1 MKEPIRVLQIIG
13 IVAGGGVEAVIMNY
27 YEHIDRTKVQF
38 DFIVHNDNKIDIT
51 QKVEAMGG
59 KVYKVTPY
67 YKNPI
72 AFMWDIYKVIKR
84 HHYRIVH
91 SNMNTLSAFSLFAA
105 WAAGAP
111 VRILHNHSTSSPGET
126 KRNIMKFML
135 RPFARLFANHYLACS
150 RLAGE
155 WMYGRKMM
163 DSGKVTIVNNAID
176 LKKYAFNPQKRN
188 LLRKE
193 LGLADEFVIGHVGRF
208 MFQKNH
214 EFLIDVFAE
223 AYKKNPHMAL
233 LLVGDGPL
241 RPAMEEKVRKLGLT
255 DHVKFLG
262 LRNNVQDFYHVMDIL
277 VLPSHYE
284 GLPVVGVEAQANGL
298 PCLFSTKVTKET
310 RLTHSAQFLDLE
322 AGASMWA
329 EEIISIKCER
339 NKKAGDELRQ
349 AGFEIYKEAE
359 KLVKF
364 YIELSTG
371 GVHEELKSL
380 RLVPGPS
387 LKRYM
392 PDAFMQLMEM
402 AEIA

>member
-13 IVAGGGVEAVIMNY
+13 IVAGGGVEAVVLNY
-27 YEHIDRTKVQF
+27 YKHIDRTKVQF

-208 MFQKNH
+208 MFPKNH

-380 RLVPGPS
+380 RPVPGPS

-392 PDAFMQLMEM
+392 SDAFMQLMEM

>member
-38 DFIVHNDNKIDIT
+38 DFIVHNDNEIDIT
-51 QKVEAMGG
+51 QKVKAMGG

-371 GVHEELKSL
+371 G
-380 RLVPGPS
+380 
-387 LKRYM
+387 YM
-392 PDAFMQLMEM
+392 RS
-402 AEIA
+402 

>member
-59 KVYKVTPY
+59 RVYKVTPY
-67 YKNPI
+67 YKNPV
-72 AFMWDIYKVIKR
+72 AFMHGIYKVIR
-84 HHYRIVH
+84 NHHYRIVH

-126 KRNIMKFML
+126 KRNIMKFIL
-135 RPFARLFANHYLACS
+135 RPFARLFANRYLACS

-176 LKKYAFNPQKRN
+176 LKKYAFNPQKREN
-188 LLRKE
+188 LRKN
-193 LGLADEFVIGHVGRF
+193 LGLTDEFVIGHVGRF

-214 EFLIDVFAE
+214 EFLIDIFAE
-223 AYKKNPHMAL
+223 AYKQNPHMVL
-233 LLVGDGPL
+233 LLIGDGPL

-255 DHVKFLG
+255 DHVQFLG
-262 LRNNVQDFYHVMDIL
+262 LRNDVQDLYHVMDL
-277 VLPSHYE
+277 FVLPSHYE

-298 PCLFSTKVTKET
+298 PCLFSTKVTKEAH
-310 RLTHSAQFLDLE
+310 LTHSAQFWNLE
-322 AGASMWA
+322 KGASKWA

-339 NKKAGDELRQ
+339 NKKAGEELRQ
-349 AGFEIYKEAE
+349 AGFEIDKEAE

-371 GVHEELKSL
+371 G
-380 RLVPGPS
+380 GT
-387 LKRYM
+387 
-392 PDAFMQLMEM
+392 
-402 AEIA
+402 

>member
-72 AFMWDIYKVIKR
+72 VFMWDIYKVIKR

-371 GVHEELKSL
+371 G
-380 RLVPGPS
+380 G
-387 LKRYM
+387 YM
-392 PDAFMQLMEM
+392 RR
-402 AEIA
+402 

>member
-13 IVAGGGVEAVIMNY
+13 IVAGGGVEAVVLNY
-27 YEHIDRTKVQF
+27 YKHIDRTKVQF

-208 MFQKNH
+208 MFPKNH

-371 GVHEELKSL
+371 GVHEGVKISTS
-380 RLVPGPS
+380 GTW
-387 LKRYM
+387 
-392 PDAFMQLMEM
+392 A
-402 AEIA
+402 

>member
-371 GVHEELKSL
+371 GVHEELKFL
-380 RLVPGPS
+380 RPVPGPS

>member
-135 RPFARLFANHYLACS
+135 RPFARLFATHYFACS

-163 DSGKVTIVNNAID
+163 DSGKVKIVNNALD
-176 LKKYAFNPQKRN
+176 LKKYAFNSRKREM
-188 LLRKE
+188 LRKE
-193 LGLADEFVIGHVGRF
+193 LGFTDEFVIGHVGRF

-214 EFLIDVFAE
+214 EFLIDVFVK

-371 GVHEELKSL
+371 G
-380 RLVPGPS
+380 GT
-387 LKRYM
+387 
-392 PDAFMQLMEM
+392 
-402 AEIA
+402 

>member
-176 LKKYAFNPQKRN
+176 LKKYAFNPQKRKI
-188 LLRKE
+188 LRKE

-214 EFLIDVFAE
+214 EFLIDAFAE

-329 EEIISIKCER
+329 EGIISLKCER

-349 AGFEIYKEAE
+349 AGFEINKETE

-371 GVHEELKSL
+371 DMM
-380 RLVPGPS
+380 R
-387 LKRYM
+387 
-392 PDAFMQLMEM
+392 
-402 AEIA
+402 

>member
-72 AFMWDIYKVIKR
+72 VFMWDIYKVIKR

-135 RPFARLFANHYLACS
+135 RPFARLFATHYFACS

-163 DSGKVTIVNNAID
+163 DSGKVKIVNNALD
-176 LKKYAFNPQKRN
+176 LKKYAFNSRKREM
-188 LLRKE
+188 LRKE
-193 LGLADEFVIGHVGRF
+193 LGFTDEFVIGHVGRF

-214 EFLIDVFAE
+214 EFLIDVFVK
-223 AYKKNPHMAL
+223 AYKKNPHMVL
-233 LLVGDGPL
+233 LLIGDGPL
-241 RPAMEEKVRKLGLT
+241 RSAMEEKVKKLGLT
-255 DHVKFLG
+255 DHVNFLG

-371 GVHEELKSL
+371 G
-380 RLVPGPS
+380 G
-387 LKRYM
+387 YM
-392 PDAFMQLMEM
+392 RS
-402 AEIA
+402 

>member
-1 MKEPIRVLQIIG
+1 MTEPIRVLQILG

-51 QKVEAMGG
+51 PKVEAMGG
-59 KVYKVTPY
+59 RVYKVTPY
-67 YKNPI
+67 YKNPV
-72 AFMWDIYKVIKR
+72 AFMYGIYKVIR
-84 HHYRIVH
+84 NHHYRIVH

-135 RPFARLFANHYLACS
+135 RPFARLFATHYFACS

-155 WMYGRKMM
+155 WMYGKNMV
-163 DSGKVTIVNNAID
+163 DSGKVTIINNAID
-176 LKKYAFNPQKRN
+176 LEKYAFNSHKRKI
-188 LLRKE
+188 LRKG
-193 LGLADEFVIGHVGRF
+193 LGLTDEFVIGHVGRF

-223 AYKKNPHMAL
+223 ACKKNPHMVL
-233 LLVGDGPL
+233 LLIGDGPL
-241 RPAMEEKVRKLGLT
+241 RSAVEEKVKKLGLT

-262 LRNNVQDFYHVMDIL
+262 LRNDVQDLYNVMDIF

-310 RLTHSAQFLDLE
+310 HLTHFAQFLYLST
-322 AGASMWA
+322 GASKWA
-329 EEIISIKCER
+329 ERIVSMKHER
-339 NKKAGDELRQ
+339 NEEVGEELRQ
-349 AGFEIYKEAE
+349 AGFEINKEARN
-359 KLVKF
+359 LMNF
-364 YIELSTG
+364 YTKLSTG
-371 GVHEELKSL
+371 GAHEDVKHLWLKPESI
-380 RLVPGPS
+380 S
-387 LKRYM
+387 EQYM
-392 PDAFMQLMEM
+392 LGSYMQLTEM

>member
-72 AFMWDIYKVIKR
+72 VFMWDIYKVIKR

-135 RPFARLFANHYLACS
+135 RPFGRLFANHYLACS

-371 GVHEELKSL
+371 G
-380 RLVPGPS
+380 G
-387 LKRYM
+387 YM
-392 PDAFMQLMEM
+392 RS
-402 AEIA
+402 

>member
-13 IVAGGGVEAVIMNY
+13 IVAGDGVEAVIMNY

-371 GVHEELKSL
+371 GDMRS
-380 RLVPGPS
+380 
-387 LKRYM
+387 
-392 PDAFMQLMEM
+392 
-402 AEIA
+402 

>member
-13 IVAGGGVEAVIMNY
+13 IVAGGGVEAVVLNY
-27 YEHIDRTKVQF
+27 YKHIDRTKVQF

-208 MFQKNH
+208 MFPKNH

-371 GVHEELKSL
+371 G
-380 RLVPGPS
+380 
-387 LKRYM
+387 YM
-392 PDAFMQLMEM
+392 RS
-402 AEIA
+402 

>member
-51 QKVEAMGG
+51 PKVEALGG
-59 KVYKVTPY
+59 RVYKVTPY

-111 VRILHNHSTSSPGET
+111 VRILHNHSTSSPRET

-135 RPFARLFANHYLACS
+135 RPFSRLFATHYFACS

-163 DSGKVTIVNNAID
+163 DSGKVTIINNAID
-176 LKKYAFNPQKRN
+176 LGKYAFNSHRRKI
-188 LLRKE
+188 LRKE
-193 LGLADEFVIGHVGRF
+193 MGLTDEFVIGHVGRF
-208 MFQKNH
+208 VFPKNH
-214 EFLIDVFAE
+214 EFLIDVFAKD
-223 AYKKNPHMAL
+223 YKKNPHMVL
-233 LLVGDGPL
+233 LLIGDGPL
-241 RPAMEEKVRKLGLT
+241 RSAMEEKVKKLGLT

-322 AGASMWA
+322 AGASTWA

-349 AGFEIYKEAE
+349 AGFEINKEAE
-359 KLVKF
+359 KLAKF
-364 YIELSTG
+364 YIELLTG
-371 GVHEELKSL
+371 GVHKEVKSL
-380 RLVPGPS
+380 RLVPGLS

>member
-51 QKVEAMGG
+51 PKVEALGG
-59 KVYKVTPY
+59 RVYKVTPY

-135 RPFARLFANHYLACS
+135 RPFARLFATHYFACS

-163 DSGKVTIVNNAID
+163 DSGKVKIVNNALD
-176 LKKYAFNPQKRN
+176 LKKYAFNSRKREM
-188 LLRKE
+188 LRKE
-193 LGLADEFVIGHVGRF
+193 LGFTDEFVIGHVGRF

-214 EFLIDVFAE
+214 EFLIDVFVK
-223 AYKKNPHMAL
+223 AYKKNPHMVL
-233 LLVGDGPL
+233 LLIGDGPL
-241 RPAMEEKVRKLGLT
+241 RSAMEEKVKKLGLT
-255 DHVKFLG
+255 DHVNFLG
-262 LRNNVQDFYHVMDIL
+262 LRNDVQNLYNVMDIF

-284 GLPVVGVEAQANGL
+284 GLPVVGVEAQENEL

-310 RLTHSAQFLDLE
+310 HLTHSAQFLDLE
-322 AGASMWA
+322 AGASTWA

-349 AGFEIYKEAE
+349 AGFEINKEAE
-359 KLVKF
+359 KLAKF

-371 GVHEELKSL
+371 GVHKEVKSL
-380 RLVPGPS
+380 RLVPGLS

>member
-310 RLTHSAQFLDLE
+310 RLTHSAQFLDLST
-322 AGASMWA
+322 GASKWA
-329 EEIISIKCER
+329 ERIVSMKYKR
-339 NKKAGDELRQ
+339 NEEVGEELRQ
-349 AGFEIYKEAE
+349 AGFEINKEARN
-359 KLVKF
+359 LANF
-364 YIELSTG
+364 YTKLSTG
-371 GVHEELKSL
+371 GDMK
-380 RLVPGPS
+380 
-387 LKRYM
+387 M
-392 PDAFMQLMEM
+392 
-402 AEIA
+402 

>member
-1 MKEPIRVLQIIG
+1 MTEPIRVLQILG

-51 QKVEAMGG
+51 PKVEAMGG
-59 KVYKVTPY
+59 RVYKVTPY
-67 YKNPI
+67 YKNPV
-72 AFMWDIYKVIKR
+72 AFMYGIYKVIR
-84 HHYRIVH
+84 NHHYRIVH

-135 RPFARLFANHYLACS
+135 RPFARLFATHYFACS

-155 WMYGRKMM
+155 WMYGKNMV
-163 DSGKVTIVNNAID
+163 DSGKVTIINNAID
-176 LKKYAFNPQKRN
+176 LEKYAFNSHKRKIQ
-188 LLRKE
+188 RKG
-193 LGLADEFVIGHVGRF
+193 LGLTDEFVIGHVGRF

-223 AYKKNPHMAL
+223 ACKKNPHMVL
-233 LLVGDGPL
+233 LLIGDGPL
-241 RPAMEEKVRKLGLT
+241 RSAVEEKVKKLGLT

-262 LRNNVQDFYHVMDIL
+262 LRNDVQDLYNVMDIF

-310 RLTHSAQFLDLE
+310 HLTHLAQFLDLST
-322 AGASMWA
+322 GASKWA
-329 EEIISIKCER
+329 ERIVSMKHER
-339 NKKAGDELRQ
+339 NEEVGEELRQ
-349 AGFEIYKEAE
+349 AGFEINKEARN
-359 KLVKF
+359 LMKF
-364 YIELSTG
+364 YTKLSTG
-371 GVHEELKSL
+371 GAHEDVKHLWLKPESI
-380 RLVPGPS
+380 S
-387 LKRYM
+387 EQYM
-392 PDAFMQLMEM
+392 LGSYMQLTEM

>member
-51 QKVEAMGG
+51 PKVEALGG
-59 KVYKVTPY
+59 RVYKVTPY

-135 RPFARLFANHYLACS
+135 RPFARLFATHYFACS

-155 WMYGRKMM
+155 WMYGKKMM
-163 DSGKVTIVNNAID
+163 DIGKVKIVNNALD
-176 LKKYAFNPQKRN
+176 LKKYAFNSRKREM
-188 LLRKE
+188 LRKE
-193 LGLADEFVIGHVGRF
+193 LGFTDEFVIGHVGRF

-214 EFLIDVFAE
+214 EFLIDVFVK
-223 AYKKNPHMAL
+223 AYKKNPRMVL
-233 LLVGDGPL
+233 LLIGDGPL
-241 RPAMEEKVRKLGLT
+241 RSAMEEKVKKLGLT
-255 DHVKFLG
+255 DHVNFLG
-262 LRNNVQDFYHVMDIL
+262 LRNDVQNLYNVMDIF

-310 RLTHSAQFLDLE
+310 HLTHSAQFLDLE
-322 AGASMWA
+322 AGASTWA

-349 AGFEIYKEAE
+349 AGFEINKEAE
-359 KLVKF
+359 KLAKF

-371 GVHEELKSL
+371 GVHKEVKSL
-380 RLVPGPS
+380 RLVPGLS

>member
-72 AFMWDIYKVIKR
+72 VFMWDIYKVIKR

-135 RPFARLFANHYLACS
+135 RPFARLFATHYFACS

-163 DSGKVTIVNNAID
+163 DSGKVKIVNNALD
-176 LKKYAFNPQKRN
+176 LKKYAFNSRKREM
-188 LLRKE
+188 LRKE
-193 LGLADEFVIGHVGRF
+193 LGFTDEFVIGHVGRF

-214 EFLIDVFAE
+214 EFLIDVFVK
-223 AYKKNPHMAL
+223 AYKKNPHMVL
-233 LLVGDGPL
+233 LLIGDGPL
-241 RPAMEEKVRKLGLT
+241 RSAMEEKVKKLGLT
-255 DHVKFLG
+255 DHVNFLG
-262 LRNNVQDFYHVMDIL
+262 LRNDVQNLYNVMDIF

-310 RLTHSAQFLDLE
+310 HLTHSAQFLDLST
-322 AGASMWA
+322 GASKWA
-329 EEIISIKCER
+329 ERIVSMKYKR
-339 NKKAGDELRQ
+339 NEEVGEELRQ
-349 AGFEIYKEAE
+349 AGFEINKEARN
-359 KLVKF
+359 LANF
-364 YIELSTG
+364 YTKLSTG
-371 GVHEELKSL
+371 GDMK
-380 RLVPGPS
+380 
-387 LKRYM
+387 M
-392 PDAFMQLMEM
+392 
-402 AEIA
+402 